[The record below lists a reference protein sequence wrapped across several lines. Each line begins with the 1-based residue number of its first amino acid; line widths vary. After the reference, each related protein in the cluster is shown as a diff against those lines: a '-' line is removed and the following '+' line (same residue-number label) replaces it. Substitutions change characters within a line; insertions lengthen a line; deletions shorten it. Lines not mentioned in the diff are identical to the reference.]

1 MRRPRKRRRNCGT
14 GVLLAVAAFL
24 AALMCISFFS
34 LKVLLFT
41 VAAVLI
47 ISGIFLMK
55 CGRERSVHMKIVVL
69 KSPKFFA
76 GILRAVF
83 GIKKMPAE

>member
-1 MRRPRKRRRNCGT
+1 MKRHRRRRHRHGGFA
-14 GVLLAVAAFL
+14 GVLAAAAFL

-47 ISGIFLMK
+47 VSGIFLLK
-55 CGRERSVHMKIVVL
+55 C
-69 KSPKFFA
+69 
-76 GILRAVF
+76 
-83 GIKKMPAE
+83 

>member
-14 GVLLAVAAFL
+14 GALLAVAAFL

-55 CGRERSVHMKIVVL
+55 C
-69 KSPKFFA
+69 
-76 GILRAVF
+76 
-83 GIKKMPAE
+83 